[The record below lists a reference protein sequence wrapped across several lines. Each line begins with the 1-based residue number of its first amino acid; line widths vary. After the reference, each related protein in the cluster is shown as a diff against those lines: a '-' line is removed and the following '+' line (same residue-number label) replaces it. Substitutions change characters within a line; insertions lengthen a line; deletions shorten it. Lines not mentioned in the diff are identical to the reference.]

1 MCVSYSRVKSKVLMD
16 LRYISPYL
24 IMLYIGICG
33 FIVFLII
40 LIISPFLKCGENL
53 IDYCIV
59 KESDESEEIYFENPI
74 IYFNHMKNFEYKIYI
89 EIFVIIPLFLIINF
103 FEFLFQ
109 YLIIYHFN
117 PNFILIRDNIYYF
130 TKRLLLVLVNI
141 DSFNNY
147 ISLPQFI
154 ILELSELISIIA
166 FCIYLEIIE
175 LRFCGLNRNL
185 KRNISIR
192 AISENFILM
201 EDKQDSKDD
210 PKNNNYIVNG
220 NDNESE
226 IYLGNEYFF
235 SKNTF

>member
-1 MCVSYSRVKSKVLMD
+1 M
-16 LRYISPYL
+16 
-24 IMLYIGICG
+24 
-33 FIVFLII
+33 
-40 LIISPFLKCGENL
+40 
-53 IDYCIV
+53 
-59 KESDESEEIYFENPI
+59 
-74 IYFNHMKNFEYKIYI
+74 
-89 EIFVIIPLFLIINF
+89 
-103 FEFLFQ
+103 
-109 YLIIYHFN
+109 
-117 PNFILIRDNIYYF
+117 
-130 TKRLLLVLVNI
+130 
-141 DSFNNY
+141 
-147 ISLPQFI
+147 
-154 ILELSELISIIA
+154 ELSELISIIA

>member
-1 MCVSYSRVKSKVLMD
+1 
-16 LRYISPYL
+16 
-24 IMLYIGICG
+24 MLYIGICG
-33 FIVFLII
+33 FIVFLI
-40 LIISPFLKCGENL
+40 
-53 IDYCIV
+53 IV

-220 NDNESE
+220 NDYESE
-226 IYLGNEYFF
+226 ISLGNEYFF